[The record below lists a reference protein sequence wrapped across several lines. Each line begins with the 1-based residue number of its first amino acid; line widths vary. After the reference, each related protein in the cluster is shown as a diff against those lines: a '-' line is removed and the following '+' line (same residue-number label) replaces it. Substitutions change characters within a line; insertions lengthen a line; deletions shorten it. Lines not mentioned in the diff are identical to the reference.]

1 MSKASFVDTEIHMR
15 RLIVFGRDGHSGQRR
30 KQLAAK
36 PLAFVVSG
44 MLMITGGFVGGSV
57 RPAAALPVGSFARA
71 FPGAIVKVACKYG
84 TSHCVNPYPGPSRPK
99 VGGAKF
105 PDNGWTGSDCKYY
118 GNCNTGTSPQNW
130 GDPTISR
137 RGPTGTRGHSG
148 VMRPVHFGSSKT
160 R

>member
-1 MSKASFVDTEIHMR
+1 MR
-15 RLIVFGRDGHSGQRR
+15 RLIVFGRDGQSGQLK

-36 PLAFVVSG
+36 LLAFAASG
-44 MLMITGGFVGGSV
+44 MLMIAGGFVGGGV

-71 FPGAIVKVACKYG
+71 VPGAIVKVMCKYG
-84 TSHCVNPYPGPSRPK
+84 TPHCVNPNPGPGRPK

-137 RGPTGTRGHSG
+137 KGPTGTHGHSG
-148 VMRPVHFGSSKT
+148 VMRPVHMGSPRS

>member
-1 MSKASFVDTEIHMR
+1 MAPFVETEIHMHR
-15 RLIVFGRDGHSGQRR
+15 FIAFCRDGRSGQRK

-36 PLAFVVSG
+36 PLAFVASG
-44 MLMITGGFVGGSV
+44 MLMITGGFVGGGV
-57 RPAAALPVGSFARA
+57 RPAAALPIGSFARA
-71 FPGAIVKVACKYG
+71 FPGASVKVMCKYG
-84 TSHCVNPYPGPSRPK
+84 TSNCVNPNPGPSRPK

-137 RGPTGTRGHSG
+137 KGPARTHGHSG
-148 VMRPVHFGSSKT
+148 AMRPVHIGLPKAK
-160 R
+160 